1 MNLKFLGI
9 LNEKRKNSE
18 LKELISIGTCGLH
31 TIHRAFQHGGEA
43 STWDMKKLLGAM
55 FKLFDESPSRR
66 ADYERVTSAENESDF
81 PLRFCS
87 HRWVENEI
95 VARRAQVIWPKIVE
109 VVKYWKTLPKSKQ
122 PGQGKPEIN
131 KSYQT
136 LLKNYTDPMVL
147 LRLTF
152 FEEVSRKLNKFRRR
166 FQADAPMA
174 PFLVDTIEEVLR
186 DFCRKFILDDVLKKA
201 EKTLDLVN
209 HILQKLVN
217 TQHISSEFADESKV
231 QYAAFLQ
238 NIVKAEK
245 TNFRNYSI
253 DDNKLDEFF
262 IGYVED
268 HARYSKFAEI
278 MKIVLTLSHG
288 QASVE
293 RGFSVNKNLLVENL
307 QESSLIAQRRVVDYM
322 DANCLIQSVRNS
334 YKKYSLILLVAE
346 KRKENVQKE
355 KQKKAQLLSSEI
367 SSLEKKKILLEA
379 SINDLQKESDKLGF
393 EAEKA
398 SKLDLLK
405 FLVTKSNALKHAAND
420 KQLELEECIEKKRQL
435 LEAKEK
441 ILGS

>member
-1 MNLKFLGI
+1 MVNIPHGLKLKQVLQGSILEPLLFLIYINDLSENL
-9 LNEKRKNSE
+9 
-18 LKELISIGTCGLH
+18 
-31 TIHRAFQHGGEA
+31 A
-43 STWDMKKLLGAM
+43 SNP
-55 FKLFDESPSRR
+55 KLF
-66 ADYERVTSAENESDF
+66 ADS
-81 PLRFCS
+81 C
-87 HRWVENEI
+87 
-95 VARRAQVIWPKIVE
+95 Q
-109 VVKYWKTLPKSKQ
+109 
-122 PGQGKPEIN
+122 
-131 KSYQT
+131 
-136 LLKNYTDPMVL
+136 
-147 LRLTF
+147 
-152 FEEVSRKLNKFRRR
+152 KLF
-166 FQADAPMA
+166 
-174 PFLVDTIEEVLR
+174 
-186 DFCRKFILDDVLKKA
+186 
-201 EKTLDLVN
+201 N

-238 NIVKAEK
+238 NIVKADK
-245 TNFRNYSI
+245 TNFQNYSI

-268 HARYSKFAEI
+268 HARYNKFAEI

-322 DANCLIQSVRNS
+322 DANCYEPYNFPMKKDLIQSVRNS
-334 YKKYSLILLVAE
+334 YKKYSQSVAE

-355 KQKKAQLLSSEI
+355 KQKKAQPLSSEI
-367 SSLEKKKILLEA
+367 SSLEKKKILLETT
-379 SINDLQKESDKLGF
+379 INDLRKESDKLGF

-405 FLVTKSNALKHAAND
+405 LLVTKSNALKRAAND